1 MSKVNRVLIVAIVV
15 VFTIVFTIRPLGA
28 LALAGL
34 GSVDTEVEETES
46 ETEVVEASEETESLE
61 VVETEDIEETESETE
76 QPYSADDFYELSH
89 VIQAE
94 AGYTYWDMMIGVGS
108 VVLNR
113 VKSGSFPNTVYEVI
127 HQPGQYST
135 VSWLASQVPTEEVL
149 EVTDFLLRNGSQYPD
164 DVLYQAN
171 FPQGSGT
178 YLTLSTSYST
188 MYFCYG

>member
-1 MSKVNRVLIVAIVV
+1 MKIVNSVIILLIIVIYTLAFAIK
-15 VFTIVFTIRPLGA
+15 PLGA
-28 LALAGL
+28 MMLVGV
-34 GSVDTEVEETES
+34 GSSVNNETETEAES
-46 ETEVVEASEETESLE
+46 KIEDETETEC
-61 VVETEDIEETESETE
+61 
-76 QPYSADDFYELSH
+76 PYSADDFYELSH

-94 AGYTYWDMMIGVGS
+94 AGYCSWDMMIGVGS

-113 VKSGSFPNTVYEVI
+113 VKSNKFPNTVYEVI

-135 VSWLASQVPTEEVL
+135 VSYLASMVPTEEAL
-149 EVTDFLLRNGSQYPD
+149 EVTDYLLRNGSQYPEN
-164 DVLYQAN
+164 VLYQAN

>member
-1 MSKVNRVLIVAIVV
+1 MKKAINSILILLIIVV
-15 VFTIVFTIRPLGA
+15 YTFVFAMKPLGA
-28 LALAGL
+28 SVLAGG
-34 GSVDTEVEETES
+34 GSEAGCVDETEEETQIEES
-46 ETEVVEASEETESLE
+46 ES
-61 VVETEDIEETESETE
+61 ESETE
-76 QPYSADDFYELSH
+76 QTYTDDDFYELSH

-113 VKSGSFPNTVYEVI
+113 KESDVFPNTVYEVI

-135 VSWLASQVPTEEVL
+135 VSYLASQVPTAEVE
-149 EVTDFLLRNGSQYPD
+149 EVTDYLLRNGSQYPA